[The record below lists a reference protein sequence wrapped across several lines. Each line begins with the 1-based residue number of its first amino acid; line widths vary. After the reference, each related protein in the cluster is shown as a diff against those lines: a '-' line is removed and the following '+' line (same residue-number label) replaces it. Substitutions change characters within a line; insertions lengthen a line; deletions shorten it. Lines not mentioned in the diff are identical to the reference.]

1 MTQSP
6 LSITPFAGTV
16 RIVFKGETIAE
27 TTNAM
32 VLREGSRPANYYIP
46 RTDVVMARLEPT
58 SHQTYC
64 PYKGDA
70 SYHSIVTPK
79 GVARDAVWSYERPFD
94 VAAGIAG
101 LLSFYESEVDRIE
114 VIPA

>member
-1 MTQSP
+1 MSQGP
-6 LSITPFAGTV
+6 IRITPFSGTV
-16 RIVFKGETIAE
+16 RIVFKGEIIAE
-27 TTNAM
+27 TKNAM
-32 VLREGSRPANYYIP
+32 MLYEGSRPVNYYIP
-46 RTDVVMARLEPT
+46 RGDVAMGRLEPT

-101 LLSFYESEVDRIE
+101 LLCFYESEVDRIE